1 MRAYSVDLR
10 ARVLKDCDAGLGT
23 KAVAEKYTVSPAWVR
38 RLKQR
43 RRETGEVAPRPR
55 PRPRPAW
62 AAHADR
68 LRAAV
73 RARPDATLA
82 ELRRRLGLAA
92 SVTTVWRALRA
103 LGLSLKKKS

>member
-10 ARVLKDCDAGLGT
+10 GRVLKDCDAGLGT
-23 KAVAEKYTVSPAWVR
+23 KAVAEKYSVSGAWVR
-38 RLKQR
+38 RVKQR

-55 PRPRPAW
+55 PRREPVW

-82 ELRRRLGLAA
+82 ELRRRLRLAA
-92 SVTTVWRALRA
+92 SVTTVWRALRG